1 VQQRLGQ
8 IGVKVELNVTDWPT
22 AVKVGWSPQG
32 WNLFTHGFGIEPFEG
47 PATVMSAWVNG
58 SSQQK
63 DDPEIDR
70 INTALGAEMNADK
83 RKTLFAEFQQ
93 HMVDNAVALKV
104 GNYGLFQMGTVK
116 LLDRCKFLI
125 CALYRHCVFSIG
137 SPNQGGKLLQ
147 INSRRLKFFSF

>member
-116 LLDRCKFLI
+116 LHNFEPYRIPRMWGVWLDK
-125 CALYRHCVFSIG
+125 
-137 SPNQGGKLLQ
+137 
-147 INSRRLKFFSF
+147 